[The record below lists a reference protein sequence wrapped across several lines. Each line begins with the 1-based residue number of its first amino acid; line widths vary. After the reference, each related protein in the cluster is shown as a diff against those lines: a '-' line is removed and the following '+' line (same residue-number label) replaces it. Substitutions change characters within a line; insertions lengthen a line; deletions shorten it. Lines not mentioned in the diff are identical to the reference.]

1 MLRIILPILLFVLSL
16 QSSFSQNDSLSLLRY
31 PSMIDAFNRAYPQEK
46 VYLHFDNTG
55 YFIGELVRFKAYVVD
70 CTLDSL
76 SRLSRVLYVEL
87 VSPGGDVLD
96 TRKVYLNN
104 GLGAGDIKLDDVLT
118 SGFYEIRAYTRW
130 MVNWGSEA
138 CFSRVFPVFRRPEKE
153 GDYSRKIID
162 EKSGVWR
169 LPDYR
174 DTLKTPLFSSPV
186 KVGFY
191 PEGGR
196 LIDGVETTV
205 AVDITGKEFTD
216 SIRGSVLSSDGD
228 TLTSFV
234 CGPEG
239 RGLFRITPP
248 SDGMRLV
255 LSEGKRRGYEL
266 PASEAEG
273 CALSVDAVSS
283 PEHILG
289 RITGTGSYIGKTVG
303 MNVLHSGFVVDS
315 AVYCLGIN
323 PSMFTLNRS
332 DLPEGVSE
340 IVVYDVSGRIL
351 SSRMIFV
358 IHEQSASDS
367 ISVVPATDF
376 LSPCGKVR
384 LDITT
389 RPETELSLTA
399 CDVSTMCTG
408 SSGGV
413 RSWLLLSSDI
423 RGYIP
428 NADYYVESSDL
439 PHRMASDLLMLVQGW
454 RRYSWRTMCGLDSFD
469 IRHLQEDGLYLSGRV
484 YPTKKRAKTDGVSLR
499 AVLYN
504 SFGYHFNGSQTLDDT
519 GTYSF
524 RLPSITG
531 NWILIYNAS
540 KGSSDFGCRVSIDR
554 NFSPPLLPL
563 SPKECK
569 ERPLPESNFRPV
581 WRDVDTVY
589 QIDGKAR
596 LIPEVKVQG
605 HRVYD
610 NARAAWESESVGRS
624 SAVLFYDCDREV
636 DHIADSG
643 EEIPGFLSW
652 LKSKNDM
659 FEGEAVI
666 NHSWSPE
673 DTNEKRKAHGFV
685 DFESPTARDIRASY
699 EHEEYNRPE
708 STDVGVFDSKYRVYT
723 DGLSYKGRP
732 IIWVVDNNYYCITGF
747 MDLNP
752 TESKTRS
759 RQFTVLN
766 SVMLSN
772 AVSIP
777 DVLDEAK
784 SVYISEDINA
794 YKNHINVTEIDVFRP
809 VTVYVY
815 THHRGRFKAKGVRRT
830 YFQGYNLPKTFKME
844 DYSVLPPMDD
854 FRRTIFWAP
863 SVKTDKNGHATV
875 EFYNNSTCREMYIS
889 AECITDDGC
898 ALSN

>member
-16 QSSFSQNDSLSLLRY
+16 QSSFSQNDSMSLLRY
-31 PSMIDAFNRAYPQEK
+31 PSMIDAYNRAYPQEK
-46 VYLHFDNTG
+46 AYLHFDNTG
-55 YFIGELVRFKAYVVD
+55 YFIGETVRFKAYVVD
-70 CTLDSL
+70 CSLDSL
-76 SRLSRVLYVEL
+76 SRLSSVLYVEL

-96 TRKVYLNN
+96 TRKIRLEN
-104 GLGAGDIKLDDVLT
+104 GLGAGDIKLDNVLT

-174 DTLKTPLFSSPV
+174 DTPKEPLFSSPV

-234 CGPEG
+234 CGPDG

-248 SDGMRLV
+248 SAGMHLV
-255 LSEGKRRGYEL
+255 LSEGRRRGYEL

-283 PEHILG
+283 SERILG
-289 RITGTGSYIGKTVG
+289 CIKGTGSYIGTTVG
-303 MNVLHSGFVVDS
+303 MNVLHNGYVVGSGI
-315 AVYCLGIN
+315 YCLGRR
-323 PSMFTLNRS
+323 PSLFTLRRS

-340 IVVYDVSGRIL
+340 IVVYDTSGRIL

-367 ISVVPATDF
+367 ISIVPSTSV

-389 RPETELSLTA
+389 RPDTELSLTA

-408 SSGGV
+408 PSGGV
-413 RSWLLLSSDI
+413 RSWLLLSSDL

-439 PHRMASDLLMLVQGW
+439 PHRAASDLLMLVQGW
-454 RRYSWRTMCGLDSFD
+454 RRYSWREMCGLDSFD
-469 IRHLQEDGLYLSGRV
+469 IRHPQEDGLYLSGRV
-484 YPTKKRAKTDGVSLR
+484 YPSKKRATTDGVSLR
-499 AVLYN
+499 AVLYD
-504 SFGYHFNGSQTLDDT
+504 SLGYHLDGSQMLDST
-519 GTYSF
+519 GSYSF
-524 RLPSITG
+524 SLPDMNGPWT
-531 NWILIYNAS
+531 LIYNAAKS
-540 KGSSDFGCRVSIDR
+540 SSDFGCRVSIDR
-554 NFSPPLLPL
+554 HFSPPALPL
-563 SPKECK
+563 SPKECT
-569 ERPLPESNFRPV
+569 ERALPEGNLRPV
-581 WRDVDTVY
+581 WRDADTVY
-589 QIDGKAR
+589 HVDGKAR
-596 LIPEVKVQG
+596 LIPEVKVKG

-610 NARAAWESESVGRS
+610 NARAAWESESVGRRK
-624 SAVLFYDCDREV
+624 AVLYYDCDSEV
-636 DHIADSG
+636 DRIADSG
-643 EEIPGFLSW
+643 EEMPSFLSW
-652 LKSKNDM
+652 LKGKNDL
-659 FEGEAVI
+659 FEGEPFV

-673 DTNEKRKAHGFV
+673 DTDERRPAHGFV
-685 DFESPTARDIRASY
+685 ELAVLKKIVPK
-699 EHEEYNRPE
+699 EEYKRPE
-708 STDVGVFDSKYRVYT
+708 TLDIGVFDSKYRVYT

-732 IIWVVDNNYYCITGF
+732 IIWMIDNNYCCITGF
-747 MDLNP
+747 MDFDPNN
-752 TESKTRS
+752 
-759 RQFTVLN
+759 RQFTVAN
-766 SVMLSN
+766 SVMLSE

-777 DVLDEAK
+777 EVLDEAK
-784 SVYISEDINA
+784 SVYISEDVYA
-794 YKNHINVTEIDVFRP
+794 YKEHINVLDLEVYRP
-809 VTVYVY
+809 VSVYVY
-815 THHRGRFKAKGVRRT
+815 THHNSKFKAKGARRT
-830 YFQGYNLPKTFKME
+830 YFQGYNIPETFKME

>member
-1 MLRIILPILLFVLSL
+1 MLRIILPIFLFVLSL

-46 VYLHFDNTG
+46 AYLHFDNTG
-55 YFIGELVRFKAYVVD
+55 YFIGETVRFKAYVVD
-70 CTLDSL
+70 CSLDSL
-76 SRLSRVLYVEL
+76 SRLSSVLYVEL

-96 TRKVYLNN
+96 TRKIRLEN
-104 GLGAGDIKLDDVLT
+104 GLGVGDIKLDNVLT

-153 GDYSRKIID
+153 GDYSRKVID

-174 DTLKTPLFSSPV
+174 DTPKDPLFSSPV

-216 SIRGSVLSSDGD
+216 SIRGNVLSSDGD
-228 TLTSFV
+228 TLTTFV
-234 CGPEG
+234 CDPDG

-248 SDGMRLV
+248 CDGMRLV

-273 CALSVDAVSS
+273 CALSVDAVYS
-283 PEHILG
+283 PERIIG
-289 RITGTGSYIGKTVG
+289 GITGTGTYIGKTVG
-303 MNVLHSGFVVDS
+303 MNVLHSGYVVGS
-315 AVYCLGIN
+315 GIYRLGRR
-323 PSMFTLNRS
+323 PSLFTLRRS

-340 IVVYDVSGRIL
+340 IVVYDTSGRIL

-367 ISVVPATDF
+367 ISIVPATSV

-389 RPETELSLTA
+389 RPDTELSLTA

-408 SSGGV
+408 PSGGV
-413 RSWLLLSSDI
+413 RSWLLLSSDL

-439 PHRMASDLLMLVQGW
+439 PHRAASDLLMLVQGW
-454 RRYSWRTMCGLDSFD
+454 RRYSWREMCGLDSFD
-469 IRHLQEDGLYLSGRV
+469 IRHPQEDGLYLSGRV
-484 YPTKKRAKTDGVSLR
+484 YPSKKRATTDGVSLR
-499 AVLYN
+499 AVLYDSLGHHLDGSQMLDSTGSY
-504 SFGYHFNGSQTLDDT
+504 SFSLPDMNGSWT
-519 GTYSF
+519 
-524 RLPSITG
+524 
-531 NWILIYNAS
+531 LIYNAS

-554 NFSPPLLPL
+554 HFSPPVLPL
-563 SPKECK
+563 SPKECT
-569 ERPLPESNFRPV
+569 ERALPEGNLRPV
-581 WRDVDTVY
+581 WCDADTVY
-589 QIDGKAR
+589 HVDGKAR
-596 LIPEVKVQG
+596 LIPEVKVKG

-610 NARAAWESESVGRS
+610 NARAAWESESVGRRT
-624 SAVLFYDCDREV
+624 AVLYYDCDRES
-636 DHIADSG
+636 DRIADSG
-643 EEIPGFLSW
+643 EEMPSFLYW
-652 LKSKNDM
+652 LKDRNPL
-659 FEGEAVI
+659 FEGEPYI
-666 NHSWSPE
+666 NHSWTPDDDNPDNSGPY
-673 DTNEKRKAHGFV
+673 K
-685 DFESPTARDIRASY
+685 
-699 EHEEYNRPE
+699 RPE
-708 STDVGVFDSKYRVYT
+708 SADINVINSKYRVYR
-723 DGLSYKGRP
+723 DGLTYKGRP
-732 IIWVVDNNYYCITGF
+732 IMWFIGNHYCCMTGLGERKVSFKVLHDFMFSQAVDVP
-747 MDLNP
+747 DL
-752 TESKTRS
+752 
-759 RQFTVLN
+759 
-766 SVMLSN
+766 
-772 AVSIP
+772 
-777 DVLDEAK
+777 LDEAK
-784 SVYISEDINA
+784 SVYISEDVDM
-794 YKNHINVTEIDVFRP
+794 YKNLIMVGDLEYLRP
-809 VTVYVY
+809 VQVFVYV
-815 THHRGRFKAKGVRRT
+815 HHSFLEKAKGARRT
-830 YFQGYNLPKTFKME
+830 YFQGYNVPETFKME
-844 DYSVLPPMDD
+844 DYSALPPMDD

-863 SVKTDKNGHATV
+863 SVRTDKNGRATV

>member
-1 MLRIILPILLFVLSL
+1 MNRVISSVFFALLPLL
-16 QSSFSQNDSLSLLRY
+16 SFSQNDSLSLLRY

-46 VYLHFDNTG
+46 AYLHFDNTG
-55 YFIGELVRFKAYVVD
+55 YFIGETVRFKAYVVD
-70 CTLDSL
+70 CSLDSL
-76 SRLSRVLYVEL
+76 SRLSSVLYVEL
-87 VSPGGDVLD
+87 VSPGGDVLE
-96 TRKVYLNN
+96 TRKVRLEN
-104 GLGAGDIKLDDVLT
+104 GLGAGDIKLDNVLT

-248 SDGMRLV
+248 SAGMRLV
-255 LSEGKRRGYEL
+255 LSEGKRKGYEL

-273 CALSVDAVSS
+273 CALSVDVVSS

-289 RITGTGSYIGKTVG
+289 RITGTGSYIGKNVG

-367 ISVVPATDF
+367 ISIVSTTDF

-408 SSGGV
+408 PSGGV

-484 YPTKKRAKTDGVSLR
+484 YPTKKRAKTNGVSLR

-531 NWILIYNAS
+531 NWTLIYIMPRR
-540 KGSSDFGCRVSIDR
+540 D
-554 NFSPPLLPL
+554 LL
-563 SPKECK
+563 
-569 ERPLPESNFRPV
+569 
-581 WRDVDTVY
+581 
-589 QIDGKAR
+589 I
-596 LIPEVKVQG
+596 
-605 HRVYD
+605 
-610 NARAAWESESVGRS
+610 
-624 SAVLFYDCDREV
+624 SAVV
-636 DHIADSG
+636 
-643 EEIPGFLSW
+643 
-652 LKSKNDM
+652 
-659 FEGEAVI
+659 
-666 NHSWSPE
+666 
-673 DTNEKRKAHGFV
+673 
-685 DFESPTARDIRASY
+685 
-699 EHEEYNRPE
+699 
-708 STDVGVFDSKYRVYT
+708 
-723 DGLSYKGRP
+723 
-732 IIWVVDNNYYCITGF
+732 
-747 MDLNP
+747 
-752 TESKTRS
+752 
-759 RQFTVLN
+759 
-766 SVMLSN
+766 
-772 AVSIP
+772 
-777 DVLDEAK
+777 
-784 SVYISEDINA
+784 
-794 YKNHINVTEIDVFRP
+794 
-809 VTVYVY
+809 
-815 THHRGRFKAKGVRRT
+815 
-830 YFQGYNLPKTFKME
+830 
-844 DYSVLPPMDD
+844 
-854 FRRTIFWAP
+854 
-863 SVKTDKNGHATV
+863 
-875 EFYNNSTCREMYIS
+875 
-889 AECITDDGC
+889 
-898 ALSN
+898 

>member
-1 MLRIILPILLFVLSL
+1 MKKPMLRNLLLMLLASFSYLP
-16 QSSFSQNDSLSLLRY
+16 SFSQNDSLPLLRY

-46 VYLHFDNTG
+46 AYLHFDNTG
-55 YFIGELVRFKAYVVD
+55 YFIGETVRFKAYVVD
-70 CTLDSL
+70 CSLDSL
-76 SRLSRVLYVEL
+76 SRLSSVLYVEL

-96 TRKVYLNN
+96 TRKIRLEN
-104 GLGAGDIKLDDVLT
+104 GLGAGDIKLDNVLT

-174 DTLKTPLFSSPV
+174 DTPKDPLFSSPV

-228 TLTSFV
+228 TLTTFV

-255 LSEGKRRGYEL
+255 LSEGKRKGYEL

-283 PEHILG
+283 SERILG
-289 RITGTGSYIGKTVG
+289 SIKGTGSYIGTTVG
-303 MNVLHSGFVVDS
+303 MNVLHSGYVVGS
-315 AVYCLGIN
+315 GIYRLGRR
-323 PSMFTLNRS
+323 PSLFTLRRS

-340 IVVYDVSGRIL
+340 IVVYDASGRIL

-367 ISVVPATDF
+367 ISIVPSTSV

-389 RPETELSLTA
+389 RPDTELSLTA

-408 SSGGV
+408 PSGGV
-413 RSWLLLSSDI
+413 RSWLLLSSDL

-439 PHRMASDLLMLVQGW
+439 PHRAASDLLMLVQGW
-454 RRYSWRTMCGLDSFD
+454 RRYSWREMCGLDSFSVSQP
-469 IRHLQEDGLYLSGRV
+469 QEDGLYLSGRV
-484 YPTKKRAKTDGVSLR
+484 YPSKKRTTTDGVSLR
-499 AVLYN
+499 AVLYD
-504 SFGYHFNGSQTLDDT
+504 SLGYHLDGSQMLDST
-519 GTYSF
+519 GSYSF
-524 RLPSITG
+524 SLPDMNGPWT
-531 NWILIYNAS
+531 LIYNAS

-554 NFSPPLLPL
+554 HFSPPALPL
-563 SPKECK
+563 SPEECT
-569 ERPLPESNFRPV
+569 ERALPEGNLRPV
-581 WRDVDTVY
+581 WRDADTVY
-589 QIDGKAR
+589 HVDGKAR
-596 LIPEVKVQG
+596 LIPEVKVKG

-610 NARAAWESESVGRS
+610 NARAAWESESVGRRK
-624 SAVLFYDCDREV
+624 AVLYYDCDREA
-636 DHIADSG
+636 DRIADSG
-643 EEIPGFLSW
+643 EKIPSFLYW
-652 LKSKNDM
+652 LKDINPF
-659 FEGEAVI
+659 FEGEPYI
-666 NHSWSPE
+666 NHSWSP
-673 DTNEKRKAHGFV
+673 DDDSPKRKAHGFWEV
-685 DFESPTARDIRASY
+685 SEDHKLGDDSY
-699 EHEEYNRPE
+699 KKPE
-708 STDVGVFDSKYRVYT
+708 SADIGVFDSKYRVYR
-723 DGLSYKGRP
+723 DGLTYKGRP
-732 IIWVVDNNYYCITGF
+732 IIWFIGNHYCCITGIGNIQETF
-747 MDLNP
+747 
-752 TESKTRS
+752 K
-759 RQFTVLN
+759 VLHEF
-766 SVMLSN
+766 MLSR
-772 AVSIP
+772 AIDIP
-777 DVLDEAK
+777 DLLDEAK
-784 SVYISEDINA
+784 SVYISEDMNM
-794 YKNHINVTEIDVFRP
+794 YKNLIMVAGLEELRP
-809 VTVYVY
+809 VSVFVYV
-815 THHRGRFKAKGVRRT
+815 HHCFFKKAKGARRT
-830 YFQGYNLPKTFKME
+830 YFQGYNVPETFKME

-863 SVKTDKNGHATV
+863 SVRTDKNGRATV

>member
-1 MLRIILPILLFVLSL
+1 MNRVISSVFFALLPLL
-16 QSSFSQNDSLSLLRY
+16 SFSQNDSLPLLRY

-46 VYLHFDNTG
+46 AYLHFDNTG
-55 YFIGELVRFKAYVVD
+55 YFIGETVRFKAYVVD
-70 CTLDSL
+70 CSLDSL
-76 SRLSRVLYVEL
+76 SRLSSVLYVEL

-96 TRKVYLNN
+96 TRKIRLEN
-104 GLGAGDIKLDDVLT
+104 GLGAGDIKLDNVLT

-174 DTLKTPLFSSPV
+174 DTPKDPLFSSPV

-234 CGPEG
+234 CGPDG

-255 LSEGKRRGYEL
+255 LSEGRRRGYEL
-266 PASEAEG
+266 PASESEG
-273 CALSVDAVSS
+273 CALSVDVVSS
-283 PEHILG
+283 SERILG
-289 RITGTGSYIGKTVG
+289 SIKGTGSYIGTMVG
-303 MNVLHSGFVVDS
+303 MNVLHSGYVVGS
-315 AVYCLGIN
+315 GIYRLGRR
-323 PSMFTLNRS
+323 PSLFILRRS

-340 IVVYDVSGRIL
+340 IVVYDTSGRIL

-367 ISVVPATDF
+367 ISIVPSTSV

-389 RPETELSLTA
+389 RPDTELSLTA

-408 SSGGV
+408 PSGGV
-413 RSWLLLSSDI
+413 RSWLLLSSDL

-439 PHRMASDLLMLVQGW
+439 PHRAASDLLMLVQGW
-454 RRYSWRTMCGLDSFD
+454 RRYSWREMCGLDSFD
-469 IRHLQEDGLYLSGRV
+469 IRHPQEDGLYLSGRV
-484 YPTKKRAKTDGVSLR
+484 YPSKKRATTDGVSLR
-499 AVLYN
+499 AVLYD
-504 SFGYHFNGSQTLDDT
+504 SLGHHLDGSQVLDST
-519 GTYSF
+519 GSYSF
-524 RLPSITG
+524 SLPDMNGPWT
-531 NWILIYNAS
+531 LIYNAA

-554 NFSPPLLPL
+554 HFSPPALPL
-563 SPKECK
+563 SPKECT
-569 ERPLPESNFRPV
+569 ERALPEGNLRPV
-581 WRDVDTVY
+581 WRDADTVY
-589 QIDGKAR
+589 HVDGKAR
-596 LIPEVKVQG
+596 LIPEVKVKG

-610 NARAAWESESVGRS
+610 NARAAWESESVGRRK
-624 SAVLFYDCDREV
+624 AVLYYDCDSEV
-636 DHIADSG
+636 DRIADSG
-643 EEIPGFLSW
+643 EEMPSFLSW
-652 LKSKNDM
+652 LKGKNDL
-659 FEGEAVI
+659 FEGEPFV

-673 DTNEKRKAHGFV
+673 DTDERRPAHGFV
-685 DFESPTARDIRASY
+685 ELAVLKKIVPK
-699 EHEEYNRPE
+699 EEYKRPE
-708 STDVGVFDSKYRVYT
+708 TLDIGVFDSKYRVYT

-732 IIWVVDNNYYCITGF
+732 IIWMIDNNYCCITGF
-747 MDLNP
+747 MDFDP
-752 TESKTRS
+752 TH
-759 RQFTVLN
+759 RQFTVAN
-766 SVMLSN
+766 SVMLSE

-777 DVLDEAK
+777 EVLDEAK
-784 SVYISEDINA
+784 SVYISEDVYA
-794 YKNHINVTEIDVFRP
+794 YKEHINVLDLEVYRP
-809 VTVYVY
+809 VSVYVY
-815 THHRGRFKAKGVRRT
+815 THHNSKFKAKGARRT
-830 YFQGYNLPKTFKME
+830 YFQGYNVPETFKME

-854 FRRTIFWAP
+854 FRRTIFWVP
-863 SVKTDKNGHATV
+863 SVKTDKNGRATV

>member
-1 MLRIILPILLFVLSL
+1 MLRIILPILLFVLLL

-46 VYLHFDNTG
+46 AYLHFDNTG
-55 YFIGELVRFKAYVVD
+55 YFIGETVRFKAYVVD
-70 CTLDSL
+70 CSLDSL
-76 SRLSRVLYVEL
+76 SRLSSVLYVEL

-96 TRKVYLNN
+96 TRKIRLEN
-104 GLGAGDIKLDDVLT
+104 GLGAGDIKLDNVLT

-174 DTLKTPLFSSPV
+174 DTPKAPLFSSTV

-216 SIRGSVLSSDGD
+216 SIRGIVLSSDGD
-228 TLTSFV
+228 TLTTFV

-239 RGLFRITPP
+239 LGLFRITPP
-248 SDGMRLV
+248 SAGMRLV
-255 LSEGKRRGYEL
+255 LSEGRRRGYEL

-283 PEHILG
+283 PERIIG
-289 RITGTGSYIGKTVG
+289 GITGTESYISKTVG
-303 MNVLHSGFVVDS
+303 MNVLHSGYVVGS
-315 AVYCLGIN
+315 GIYRLGRR
-323 PSMFTLNRS
+323 PSLFTLRRS

-340 IVVYDVSGRIL
+340 IVVYDTSGRIL

-358 IHEQSASDS
+358 IHELSASDS
-367 ISVVPATDF
+367 ISIVPATSV

-389 RPETELSLTA
+389 RPDTELSLTA

-408 SSGGV
+408 PSGGV
-413 RSWLLLSSDI
+413 RSWLLLSSDL

-439 PHRMASDLLMLVQGW
+439 PHRAASDLLMLVQGW
-454 RRYSWRTMCGLDSFD
+454 RRYSWREMCGLDSFD
-469 IRHLQEDGLYLSGRV
+469 IRHPQEDGLYLSGRV
-484 YPTKKRAKTDGVSLR
+484 YPSKKRATTDGVSLR
-499 AVLYN
+499 AVLYDSLGHHLDGN
-504 SFGYHFNGSQTLDDT
+504 QMLDSTGS
-519 GTYSF
+519 YSF
-524 RLPSITG
+524 SLPDMNGPWT
-531 NWILIYNAS
+531 LIYNAS

-554 NFSPPLLPL
+554 HFSPPALPL
-563 SPKECK
+563 SPKECT
-569 ERPLPESNFRPV
+569 ERALPEGNLRPV
-581 WRDVDTVY
+581 WRDADTVY
-589 QIDGKAR
+589 HVDGKAR
-596 LIPEVKVQG
+596 LIPEVKVKG

-610 NARAAWESESVGRS
+610 NARAAWESESVGRRT
-624 SAVLFYDCDREV
+624 AVLYYDCDRES
-636 DHIADSG
+636 DRIADSG
-643 EEIPGFLSW
+643 EEMPSFLSW
-652 LKSKNDM
+652 LKGNNDL
-659 FEGEAVI
+659 FEGEPFV

-673 DTNEKRKAHGFV
+673 DADERRPAHGFV
-685 DFESPTARDIRASY
+685 ELAVLKKIVSKEAY
-699 EHEEYNRPE
+699 KRPE
-708 STDVGVFDSKYRVYT
+708 TLDIGVFDSKFRVYT

-732 IIWVVDNNYYCITGF
+732 IIWMIDNNYCCITGF
-747 MDLNP
+747 MDFDPNN
-752 TESKTRS
+752 
-759 RQFTVLN
+759 RQFTVAN
-766 SVMLSN
+766 SVMLSE

-777 DVLDEAK
+777 EVLDEAK
-784 SVYISEDINA
+784 SVYISEDVYA
-794 YKNHINVTEIDVFRP
+794 YKEHLNVLDLDVYRP
-809 VTVYVY
+809 VSVYVY
-815 THHRGRFKAKGVRRT
+815 THHNRKFKAKGARRT
-830 YFQGYNLPKTFKME
+830 YFQGYNIPETFKME

-875 EFYNNSTCREMYIS
+875 EFYNNSICREMYIS

>member
-1 MLRIILPILLFVLSL
+1 MKKYFIPFWITFFIANMLYGR
-16 QSSFSQNDSLSLLRY
+16 NDSLSLQRY

-46 VYLHFDNTG
+46 AYLHFDNTG
-55 YFIGELVRFKAYVVD
+55 YFIGETVRFKAYVVD
-70 CTLDSL
+70 CSLDSL
-76 SRLSRVLYVEL
+76 SRLSSVLYVEL

-96 TRKVYLNN
+96 TRKIRLEN
-104 GLGAGDIKLDDVLT
+104 GLGAGDIKLDNVLT

-174 DTLKTPLFSSPV
+174 DTPKEPLFSSPV

-228 TLTSFV
+228 TLTTFV
-234 CGPEG
+234 CGPDG

-248 SDGMRLV
+248 SEGMRLV
-255 LSEGKRRGYEL
+255 LSEGRRRGYEL

-283 PEHILG
+283 PERIIG
-289 RITGTGSYIGKTVG
+289 GITGTGSYIGKTVG
-303 MNVLHSGFVVDS
+303 MNVLHCGYVVGSGI
-315 AVYCLGIN
+315 YRLGRR
-323 PSMFTLNRS
+323 PSLFTLRRS

-340 IVVYDVSGRIL
+340 IVVYDASGRIL

-367 ISVVPATDF
+367 ISIVPSTSV

-389 RPETELSLTA
+389 RPDTELSLTA

-408 SSGGV
+408 PSGGV
-413 RSWLLLSSDI
+413 RSWLLLSSDL

-439 PHRMASDLLMLVQGW
+439 SHRAASDLLMLVQGW
-454 RRYSWRTMCGLDSFD
+454 RRYSWREMCGLDSFD
-469 IRHLQEDGLYLSGRV
+469 IRHPQEDGLYLSGRV
-484 YPTKKRAKTDGVSLR
+484 YPSKKRATTDGVSLR
-499 AVLYN
+499 AVLYD
-504 SFGYHFNGSQTLDDT
+504 SLGHHLDGSQVLDST
-519 GTYSF
+519 GSYSF
-524 RLPSITG
+524 SLPDMNGPWT
-531 NWILIYNAS
+531 LIYNAS

-554 NFSPPLLPL
+554 HFSPPVLPL
-563 SPKECK
+563 SPKECT
-569 ERPLPESNFRPV
+569 ERALPEGNLRPV
-581 WRDVDTVY
+581 WRDADTVY
-589 QIDGKAR
+589 HVDGKAR
-596 LIPEVKVQG
+596 LIPEVKVKG

-624 SAVLFYDCDREV
+624 QAVLYYDCDRES
-636 DHIADSG
+636 DRIADSG
-643 EEIPGFLSW
+643 EGMPSFLSW
-652 LKSKNDM
+652 LKDKNPF
-659 FEGEAVI
+659 FEGEPYI
-666 NHSWSPE
+666 NHEWNPGDDSP
-673 DTNEKRKAHGFV
+673 KRKAHGFYEV
-685 DFESPTARDIRASY
+685 SENEELGGNSY
-699 EHEEYNRPE
+699 KEPE
-708 STDVGVFDSKYRVYT
+708 SADIGVFDSKYRVYR
-723 DGLSYKGRP
+723 DGMTYKGRP
-732 IIWVVDNNYYCITGF
+732 IIWFIGNHYCCMTGIGEIKR
-747 MDLNP
+747 
-752 TESKTRS
+752 T
-759 RQFTVLN
+759 FTVLHEF
-766 SVMLSN
+766 MLSR
-772 AVSIP
+772 AIDIP
-777 DVLDEAK
+777 DLLDEAK
-784 SVYISEDINA
+784 SVYISEDMNM
-794 YKNHINVTEIDVFRP
+794 YKNLIMVAGLEELRP
-809 VTVYVY
+809 VSVFVYV
-815 THHRGRFKAKGVRRT
+815 HHSFFKKAKGARRT
-830 YFQGYNLPKTFKME
+830 YFQGYNVPEIFKME

-863 SVKTDKNGHATV
+863 SVKTDKNGRATV

>member
-1 MLRIILPILLFVLSL
+1 MNIYIKILLFYIFYFLYNAHIWC
-16 QSSFSQNDSLSLLRY
+16 QNDSLSLLRY

-46 VYLHFDNTG
+46 AYLHFDNTG
-55 YFIGELVRFKAYVVD
+55 YFIGETVRFKAYVVD
-70 CTLDSL
+70 CSLDSL
-76 SRLSRVLYVEL
+76 SRLSSVLYVEL
-87 VSPGGDVLD
+87 VSPGGDVLE
-96 TRKVYLNN
+96 TRKIRLEK
-104 GLGAGDIKLDDVLT
+104 GLGIGDIKLDNVLT

-130 MVNWGSEA
+130 MVNWGCEA

-174 DTLKTPLFSSPV
+174 DTPKDPIFSSPV

-216 SIRGSVLSSDGD
+216 SIRGNVLSSDGD

-234 CGPEG
+234 CGPDG
-239 RGLFRITPP
+239 RGLFRIIPP

-255 LSEGKRRGYEL
+255 LSEGRRRGYEL

-283 PEHILG
+283 SERILG
-289 RITGTGSYIGKTVG
+289 SIKGTGSYIGTTVG
-303 MNVLHSGFVVDS
+303 MNVLHSGYVVGS
-315 AVYCLGIN
+315 GIYRLGRR
-323 PSMFTLNRS
+323 PSLFTLRRS

-340 IVVYDVSGRIL
+340 IVVYDTSGRIL

-367 ISVVPATDF
+367 ISIVPSTSV

-389 RPETELSLTA
+389 RPDTDLSLTA

-408 SSGGV
+408 PSGGV
-413 RSWLLLSSDI
+413 RSWLLLSSDL

-439 PHRMASDLLMLVQGW
+439 PHRAASDLLMLVQGW
-454 RRYSWRTMCGLDSFD
+454 RRYSWREMCGLDSFD
-469 IRHLQEDGLYLSGRV
+469 IRHPQEDGLYLSGRV
-484 YPTKKRAKTDGVSLR
+484 YPSKKRATTDGVSLR
-499 AVLYN
+499 AVLYD
-504 SFGYHFNGSQTLDDT
+504 SLGHHLDGSQMLDST
-519 GTYSF
+519 GSYSF
-524 RLPSITG
+524 SLPDMNGPWT
-531 NWILIYNAS
+531 LIYNAS

-554 NFSPPLLPL
+554 HFSPPVLPL
-563 SPKECK
+563 SPKECT
-569 ERPLPESNFRPV
+569 ERALPEGNLRPV
-581 WRDVDTVY
+581 WRDADTVY
-589 QIDGKAR
+589 HVDGKAR
-596 LIPEVKVQG
+596 LIPEVKVKA

-624 SAVLFYDCDREV
+624 QALLYYDCDSESDR
-636 DHIADSG
+636 IADSG
-643 EEIPGFLSW
+643 EEMPSFLSW
-652 LKSKNDM
+652 LKGKNDL
-659 FEGEAVI
+659 FEGEPFV

-673 DTNEKRKAHGFV
+673 DADEKRPAHGFV
-685 DFESPTARDIRASY
+685 ELAVLKKIVSKEAY
-699 EHEEYNRPE
+699 KRPE
-708 STDVGVFDSKYRVYT
+708 TLDIGVFDSKFRVYT

-732 IIWVVDNNYYCITGF
+732 IIWMIDNNYCCITGF
-747 MDLNP
+747 MDFDPNN
-752 TESKTRS
+752 
-759 RQFTVLN
+759 RQFTVAN
-766 SVMLSN
+766 SVMLSE

-777 DVLDEAK
+777 EVLDEAK
-784 SVYISEDINA
+784 SVYISEDVYA
-794 YKNHINVTEIDVFRP
+794 YKEHINVLDLEVYRP
-809 VTVYVY
+809 VSVYVY
-815 THHRGRFKAKGVRRT
+815 THHNSKFKAKGARRT
-830 YFQGYNLPKTFKME
+830 YFQGYNVPETFKME
-844 DYSVLPPMDD
+844 DYSVLPLMDD

-863 SVKTDKNGHATV
+863 SVKTDKNGRVTV

>member
-1 MLRIILPILLFVLSL
+1 MNRVISSVFFALLPLL
-16 QSSFSQNDSLSLLRY
+16 SFSQNDSLSLLRY

-46 VYLHFDNTG
+46 AYLHFDNTG
-55 YFIGELVRFKAYVVD
+55 YFIGETVRFKAYVVD
-70 CTLDSL
+70 CSLDSL
-76 SRLSRVLYVEL
+76 SRLSSVLYVEL

-96 TRKVYLNN
+96 TRKIRLEN
-104 GLGAGDIKLDDVLT
+104 GLGAGDIKLDNVLT

-174 DTLKTPLFSSPV
+174 DTPKEPLFSSPV

-216 SIRGSVLSSDGD
+216 SIRGNVLSSDGD
-228 TLTSFV
+228 TLTTFV
-234 CGPEG
+234 CGPDG

-255 LSEGKRRGYEL
+255 LSEGRRRGYEL
-266 PASEAEG
+266 PASEPEG

-283 PEHILG
+283 PERIIG
-289 RITGTGSYIGKTVG
+289 GITGTESYIGKTVG
-303 MNVLHSGFVVDS
+303 MNVLHGGYVVGSGI
-315 AVYCLGIN
+315 YRLGRR
-323 PSMFTLNRS
+323 PSLFTLRRS

-340 IVVYDVSGRIL
+340 IVVYDASGRIL
-351 SSRMIFV
+351 SNRMIFV

-367 ISVVPATDF
+367 ISIVPSTSV

-389 RPETELSLTA
+389 RPDTELSLTA

-408 SSGGV
+408 PSGGV
-413 RSWLLLSSDI
+413 RSWLLLSSDL

-439 PHRMASDLLMLVQGW
+439 PHRAASDLLMLVQGW
-454 RRYSWRTMCGLDSFD
+454 RRYSWREMCGLDSFSVSQP
-469 IRHLQEDGLYLSGRV
+469 QEDGLYLSGRV
-484 YPTKKRAKTDGVSLR
+484 YPSKKRTTTDGVSLR
-499 AVLYN
+499 AVLYD
-504 SFGYHFNGSQTLDDT
+504 SLGYHLDGSQMLDST
-519 GTYSF
+519 GSYSF
-524 RLPSITG
+524 SLPDMNGPWT
-531 NWILIYNAS
+531 LIYNAS

-554 NFSPPLLPL
+554 HFSPPALPL
-563 SPKECK
+563 SPEECT
-569 ERPLPESNFRPV
+569 ERALPEGNLRPV
-581 WRDVDTVY
+581 WRDADTVY
-589 QIDGKAR
+589 HVDGKAR
-596 LIPEVKVQG
+596 LIPEVKVKG

-610 NARAAWESESVGRS
+610 NARAAWESESVGRRK
-624 SAVLFYDCDREV
+624 AVLYYDCDSEV
-636 DHIADSG
+636 DRIADSG
-643 EEIPGFLSW
+643 EEMPSFLSW
-652 LKSKNDM
+652 LKGKNDL
-659 FEGEAVI
+659 FEGEPFV

-673 DTNEKRKAHGFV
+673 DTDERRPAHGFV
-685 DFESPTARDIRASY
+685 ELAVLKKIVPK
-699 EHEEYNRPE
+699 EEYKRPE
-708 STDVGVFDSKYRVYT
+708 TLDIGVFDSKYRVYI

-732 IIWVVDNNYYCITGF
+732 IIWMIDNNYCCITGF
-747 MDLNP
+747 MDFDP
-752 TESKTRS
+752 TH
-759 RQFTVLN
+759 RQFTVAN
-766 SVMLSN
+766 SVMLSE

-777 DVLDEAK
+777 EVLDEAK
-784 SVYISEDINA
+784 SVYISEDVYA
-794 YKNHINVTEIDVFRP
+794 YKEHINVLDLEVYRP
-809 VTVYVY
+809 VSVYVY
-815 THHRGRFKAKGVRRT
+815 THHNSKFKAKGARRT
-830 YFQGYNLPKTFKME
+830 YFQGYNVPETFKME

-863 SVKTDKNGHATV
+863 SVKTDKNGRATV

>member
-1 MLRIILPILLFVLSL
+1 MNRVISSVFFALLPLL
-16 QSSFSQNDSLSLLRY
+16 SFSQNDSLSLLRY

-46 VYLHFDNTG
+46 AYLHFDNTG
-55 YFIGELVRFKAYVVD
+55 YFIGETVRFKAYVVD
-70 CTLDSL
+70 CSLDSL
-76 SRLSRVLYVEL
+76 SRLSSVLYVEL

-96 TRKVYLNN
+96 TRKIRLEN
-104 GLGAGDIKLDDVLT
+104 GLGAGDIKLDNVLT

-153 GDYSRKIID
+153 GDYSRKVID

-174 DTLKTPLFSSPV
+174 DTPKEPLFSSPV

-216 SIRGSVLSSDGD
+216 SIRGNVLSSDGD
-228 TLTSFV
+228 TLTTFV
-234 CGPEG
+234 CGPDG

-255 LSEGKRRGYEL
+255 LSEGRRRGYEL
-266 PASEAEG
+266 PASESEG

-283 PEHILG
+283 PERIIG
-289 RITGTGSYIGKTVG
+289 GITGTESYIGKTVG
-303 MNVLHSGFVVDS
+303 MNVLHSGYVVGS
-315 AVYCLGIN
+315 GIYRLGRR
-323 PSMFTLNRS
+323 PSLFTLRRS

-340 IVVYDVSGRIL
+340 IVVYDASGRIL

-367 ISVVPATDF
+367 ISIVPATSV

-389 RPETELSLTA
+389 RPDTELSLTA

-408 SSGGV
+408 PSGGV
-413 RSWLLLSSDI
+413 RSWLLLSSDL

-439 PHRMASDLLMLVQGW
+439 PHRAASDLLMLVQGW
-454 RRYSWRTMCGLDSFD
+454 RRYSWREMCGLDSFD
-469 IRHLQEDGLYLSGRV
+469 IRHPQEDGLYLSGSV
-484 YPTKKRAKTDGVSLR
+484 YPSKKRATTDGVSLR
-499 AVLYN
+499 AVLYD
-504 SFGYHFNGSQTLDDT
+504 SLGHHLDGSQMLDST
-519 GTYSF
+519 GSYSF
-524 RLPSITG
+524 SLPDMNGPWT
-531 NWILIYNAS
+531 LIYNAS

-554 NFSPPLLPL
+554 NFSPPILPL
-563 SPKECK
+563 SLKECK

-643 EEIPGFLSW
+643 EEIPGFLS
-652 LKSKNDM
+652 
-659 FEGEAVI
+659 
-666 NHSWSPE
+666 
-673 DTNEKRKAHGFV
+673 
-685 DFESPTARDIRASY
+685 
-699 EHEEYNRPE
+699 
-708 STDVGVFDSKYRVYT
+708 
-723 DGLSYKGRP
+723 
-732 IIWVVDNNYYCITGF
+732 
-747 MDLNP
+747 
-752 TESKTRS
+752 
-759 RQFTVLN
+759 
-766 SVMLSN
+766 
-772 AVSIP
+772 
-777 DVLDEAK
+777 
-784 SVYISEDINA
+784 
-794 YKNHINVTEIDVFRP
+794 
-809 VTVYVY
+809 
-815 THHRGRFKAKGVRRT
+815 
-830 YFQGYNLPKTFKME
+830 
-844 DYSVLPPMDD
+844 
-854 FRRTIFWAP
+854 
-863 SVKTDKNGHATV
+863 
-875 EFYNNSTCREMYIS
+875 
-889 AECITDDGC
+889 
-898 ALSN
+898 

>member
-1 MLRIILPILLFVLSL
+1 MKKPMLRNLLLML
-16 QSSFSQNDSLSLLRY
+16 LASFSYLPSFGQNDSLPLLRY

-46 VYLHFDNTG
+46 AYLHFDNTG
-55 YFIGELVRFKAYVVD
+55 YFIGETVRFKAYVVD
-70 CTLDSL
+70 CSLDSL
-76 SRLSRVLYVEL
+76 SRLSSVLYVEL
-87 VSPGGDVLD
+87 VSPGGDVLE
-96 TRKVYLNN
+96 TRKIRLEN
-104 GLGAGDIKLDDVLT
+104 GLGSGDIKLDNVLT

-138 CFSRVFPVFRRPEKE
+138 CFSRVIPVFRRPEKE
-153 GDYSRKIID
+153 GDYSRKVID

-174 DTLKTPLFSSPV
+174 DTPKEPLFSSPV

-196 LIDGVETTV
+196 LIDGIETTV

-228 TLTSFV
+228 TITTFV
-234 CGPEG
+234 CGQDG

-248 SDGMRLV
+248 SAGMRLV
-255 LSEGKRRGYEL
+255 LSEGRRRGYEL

-283 PEHILG
+283 SERILG
-289 RITGTGSYIGKTVG
+289 SIKGTGSYIGTTVG
-303 MNVLHSGFVVDS
+303 MNVLHSGYVVGS
-315 AVYCLGIN
+315 GIYCLGRR
-323 PSMFTLNRS
+323 PSLFTLRRS

-340 IVVYDVSGRIL
+340 IVVYDASGRIL

-367 ISVVPATDF
+367 ISIVPSTSV

-389 RPETELSLTA
+389 RPDTELSLTA

-408 SSGGV
+408 PSGGV
-413 RSWLLLSSDI
+413 RSWLLLSSDL

-439 PHRMASDLLMLVQGW
+439 PHRAASDLLMLVQGW
-454 RRYSWRTMCGLDSFD
+454 RRYSWREMCGLDSFD
-469 IRHLQEDGLYLSGRV
+469 IRHPQEDGLYLSGRV
-484 YPTKKRAKTDGVSLR
+484 YPSKKRATTDGVSLR
-499 AVLYN
+499 AVLYD
-504 SFGYHFNGSQTLDDT
+504 SLGHHLDGSQMLDST
-519 GTYSF
+519 GSYSF
-524 RLPSITG
+524 SLPDMNGPWT
-531 NWILIYNAS
+531 LIYNAS

-554 NFSPPLLPL
+554 HFSPPALPL
-563 SPKECK
+563 SPKECT
-569 ERPLPESNFRPV
+569 ERALPEGNLRPV
-581 WRDVDTVY
+581 WRDADTVY
-589 QIDGKAR
+589 HIDGKAR
-596 LIPEVKVQG
+596 LIPEVKVKA

-610 NARAAWESESVGRS
+610 NARAAWESESVGRRK
-624 SAVLFYDCDREV
+624 AVLYYDCDSEV
-636 DHIADSG
+636 DRIADSG
-643 EEIPGFLSW
+643 EEMPSFLSW
-652 LKSKNDM
+652 LKGKNDL
-659 FEGEAVI
+659 FEGEPFV

-673 DTNEKRKAHGFV
+673 DTDERRPAHGFV
-685 DFESPTARDIRASY
+685 ELAVLKKIVPK
-699 EHEEYNRPE
+699 EEYKRPE
-708 STDVGVFDSKYRVYT
+708 TLDIGVFDSKYRVYT

-732 IIWVVDNNYYCITGF
+732 IIWMIDNNYCCITGF
-747 MDLNP
+747 MDFDP
-752 TESKTRS
+752 TV

-777 DVLDEAK
+777 EVLDEAK
-784 SVYISEDINA
+784 SVYISEDVYA
-794 YKNHINVTEIDVFRP
+794 YKEHINIKDLEVYRP
-809 VTVYVY
+809 VSVYVY
-815 THHRGRFKAKGVRRT
+815 THHNSKFKAKGARRT
-830 YFQGYNLPKTFKME
+830 YFQGYNVPETFKME

-863 SVKTDKNGHATV
+863 SVKTDKNGRATV

-889 AECITDDGC
+889 VECITDDGC

>member
-1 MLRIILPILLFVLSL
+1 MNRVISSVFFALLPLL
-16 QSSFSQNDSLSLLRY
+16 SFSQNDSLPLLRY

-46 VYLHFDNTG
+46 AYLHFDNTG
-55 YFIGELVRFKAYVVD
+55 YFIGETVRFKAYVVD
-70 CTLDSL
+70 CSLDSL
-76 SRLSRVLYVEL
+76 SRLSSVLYVEL

-96 TRKVYLNN
+96 TRKIRLEN
-104 GLGAGDIKLDDVLT
+104 GLGAGDIKLDNVLT

-174 DTLKTPLFSSPV
+174 DTPKDPLFSSPV

-196 LIDGVETTV
+196 FIDGVETTV

-216 SIRGSVLSSDGD
+216 SIRGCVLSSDGD

-234 CGPEG
+234 CGPDG

-255 LSEGKRRGYEL
+255 LSEGRRRGYEL

-283 PEHILG
+283 PERIIG
-289 RITGTGSYIGKTVG
+289 GITGTGSYIGKTVG
-303 MNVLHSGFVVDS
+303 MNVLHSGYVVGS
-315 AVYCLGIN
+315 GIYRLGRR
-323 PSMFTLNRS
+323 PSLFTLRRS

-340 IVVYDVSGRIL
+340 IVVYDASGRIL

-367 ISVVPATDF
+367 ISIVPSTSV

-389 RPETELSLTA
+389 RPDTELSLTA

-408 SSGGV
+408 PSGGV
-413 RSWLLLSSDI
+413 RSWLLLSSDL

-439 PHRMASDLLMLVQGW
+439 PHRAASDLLMLVQGW
-454 RRYSWRTMCGLDSFD
+454 RRYSWREMCGLDSFSVS
-469 IRHLQEDGLYLSGRV
+469 HPQEDGLYLSGRV
-484 YPTKKRAKTDGVSLR
+484 YPSKKRATTDGVSLR
-499 AVLYN
+499 AVLYD
-504 SFGYHFNGSQTLDDT
+504 SLGHHLDGSQMLDST
-519 GTYSF
+519 GSYSF
-524 RLPSITG
+524 SLPDMNGPWT
-531 NWILIYNAS
+531 LIYNAS

-554 NFSPPLLPL
+554 HFSPPVLPL
-563 SPKECK
+563 SPKECT
-569 ERPLPESNFRPV
+569 ERALPEGNLRPV
-581 WRDVDTVY
+581 WRDADTVY
-589 QIDGKAR
+589 HVDGKAR
-596 LIPEVKVQG
+596 LIPEVKVKG

-624 SAVLFYDCDREV
+624 QAVLYYDCDSESDR
-636 DHIADSG
+636 IADSG
-643 EEIPGFLSW
+643 EEMPSFLYW
-652 LKSKNDM
+652 LKDKNPF
-659 FEGEAVI
+659 FEGEPYI
-666 NHSWSPE
+666 NHSWSP
-673 DTNEKRKAHGFV
+673 DDDSPKRKAHGFWEISE
-685 DFESPTARDIRASY
+685 DRKLGDDPY
-699 EHEEYNRPE
+699 KKPE
-708 STDVGVFDSKYRVYT
+708 SADIGVFDSKYRVYR
-723 DGLSYKGRP
+723 DGLTYKGRP
-732 IIWVVDNNYYCITGF
+732 IIWFIGNHYCCMTGIG
-747 MDLNP
+747 NIQR
-752 TESKTRS
+752 T
-759 RQFTVLN
+759 FTVLHEF
-766 SVMLSN
+766 MLSR
-772 AVSIP
+772 AVDIP
-777 DVLDEAK
+777 DLLEEAK
-784 SVYISEDINA
+784 SVYISEDMNM
-794 YKNHINVTEIDVFRP
+794 YKNLIMVAGLEKLRP
-809 VTVYVY
+809 VSVFVYV
-815 THHRGRFKAKGVRRT
+815 HHSFFKKAKGSRRT
-830 YFQGYNLPKTFKME
+830 YFQGYNVPETFKME

-863 SVKTDKNGHATV
+863 SVKTDKNGRATV